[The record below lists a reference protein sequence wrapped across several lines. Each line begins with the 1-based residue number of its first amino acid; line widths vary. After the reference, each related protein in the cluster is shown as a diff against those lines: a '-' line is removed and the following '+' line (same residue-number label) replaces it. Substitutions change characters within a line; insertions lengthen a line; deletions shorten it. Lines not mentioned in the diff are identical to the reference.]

1 MLGRSSNNLKTGI
14 IGLANIGKSTFFQAI
29 TNSTLGNPAN
39 YPFATIKPSQAVL
52 QIPNPHLETLQELYG
67 AERIVHDTLTVW
79 DIAGL
84 TRDASRG
91 KGLGNLFL
99 NDIRG
104 VDGLF
109 HIVRNFTDDNVTH
122 LEGSVNPVRD
132 LEIVQDELI
141 LKDLEFLESAM
152 ERDRKKSIGV
162 STAKKTSGNNNSND
176 AANLAFELEFLEA
189 IRDHL
194 YEGKKI
200 YNFRKQWTDHREVDI
215 LNKFNFLT
223 AKPSMI
229 LLNCD
234 AEPYVDGKNIPHL
247 NEVKEWTAEF
257 APADLIL
264 PFSASVETAINRY
277 KRGETKEIDPKYKS
291 ALPEIIVN
299 MKNLLGLISFY
310 TCGDIEVKQ
319 WNIKRG
325 TTAQEAAG
333 VIHSDLQK
341 TFISASIIKFD
352 DIKDIKPPLVLS
364 SLKSRGLIK
373 RCGRDYVME
382 DEDIALFHAAS
393 GKSR

>member
-52 QIPNPHLETLQELYG
+52 QIPNPHLDTLQRLYG

-84 TRDASRG
+84 TRDASLG

-152 ERDRKKSIGV
+152 ERDRKKSVG
-162 STAKKTSGNNNSND
+162 KKASDND
-176 AANLAFELEFLEA
+176 VANIAFELEFLEA

-234 AEPYVDGKNIPHL
+234 AKPYVDGKNIPHL
-247 NEVKEWTAEF
+247 DEVKEWTSEF

-264 PFSASVETAINRY
+264 PFSASVETAINKY
-277 KRGETKEIDPKYKS
+277 KRGETREIDPTTYNRS
-291 ALPEIIVN
+291 ALPDIIVN
-299 MKNLLGLISFY
+299 MKSLLGLISFY

-325 TTAQEAAG
+325 TTAEEAAG
-333 VIHSDLQK
+333 VIHSDLQR

-352 DIKDIKPPLVLS
+352 DIKDIDPPLSLS
-364 SLKSRGLIK
+364 SLKSKGLIK

>member
-52 QIPNPHLETLQELYG
+52 QIPNPHLDTLQRLYG

-84 TRDASRG
+84 TRDASLG

-122 LEGSVNPVRD
+122 LEGSVDPVRD

-152 ERDRKKSIGV
+152 ERDRKKSVG
-162 STAKKTSGNNNSND
+162 KKASDND
-176 AANLAFELEFLEA
+176 VANIAFELEFLEA

-234 AEPYVDGKNIPHL
+234 AKPYVDGKNIPHL
-247 NEVKEWTAEF
+247 DEVKEWTAEF

-264 PFSASVETAINRY
+264 PFSASVETAINKY
-277 KRGETKEIDPKYKS
+277 KRGETREIDPTTYNRS
-291 ALPEIIVN
+291 ALPDIIVN
-299 MKNLLGLISFY
+299 MKSLLGLISFY

-333 VIHSDLQK
+333 VIHSDLQR

-352 DIKDIKPPLVLS
+352 DIKDIDPPLSLS
-364 SLKSRGLIK
+364 SLKSKGLIK

>member
-52 QIPNPHLETLQELYG
+52 QIPNPHLDTLQRLYG

-122 LEGSVNPVRD
+122 LEGSVDPVRD

-152 ERDRKKSIGV
+152 ERDRKKSIG
-162 STAKKTSGNNNSND
+162 KKASDND
-176 AANLAFELEFLEA
+176 VANIAFELEFLEA

-234 AEPYVDGKNIPHL
+234 AKPYVDGKNIPHL
-247 NEVKEWTAEF
+247 DEVKEWTAEF

-264 PFSASVETAINRY
+264 PFSASVETAINKY
-277 KRGETKEIDPKYKS
+277 KRGETKEIDPTTHNRS
-291 ALPEIIVN
+291 ALPDIIVN
-299 MKNLLGLISFY
+299 MKSLLGLISFY

-325 TTAQEAAG
+325 TTAEEAAG
-333 VIHSDLQK
+333 VIHSDLQR

-352 DIKDIKPPLVLS
+352 DIKDIDPPLSLS
-364 SLKSRGLIK
+364 SLKSKGLIK

>member
-52 QIPNPHLETLQELYG
+52 QIPNPHLDTLQRLYG

-84 TRDASRG
+84 TRDASLG

-152 ERDRKKSIGV
+152 ERDRKKSIG
-162 STAKKTSGNNNSND
+162 KKASDND
-176 AANLAFELEFLEA
+176 VANIAFELEFLEA

-234 AEPYVDGKNIPHL
+234 AKPYVDGKNIPHL
-247 NEVKEWTAEF
+247 DEVKEWTSEF

-264 PFSASVETAINRY
+264 PFSASVETAINKY
-277 KRGETKEIDPKYKS
+277 KRGETREIDPTTYNRS
-291 ALPEIIVN
+291 ALPDIIVN
-299 MKNLLGLISFY
+299 MKSLLGLISFY

-325 TTAQEAAG
+325 TTAEEAAG
-333 VIHSDLQK
+333 VIHSDLQR

-352 DIKDIKPPLVLS
+352 DIKDIDPPLSLS
-364 SLKSRGLIK
+364 SLKSKGLIK

>member
-52 QIPNPHLETLQELYG
+52 QIPNPHLDTLQRLYG

-152 ERDRKKSIGV
+152 ERDRKKSIG
-162 STAKKTSGNNNSND
+162 KKASDND
-176 AANLAFELEFLEA
+176 VANIAFELEFLEA

-234 AEPYVDGKNIPHL
+234 AKPYVDGKNIPHL
-247 NEVKEWTAEF
+247 DEVKEWTSEF

-264 PFSASVETAINRY
+264 PFSASVETAINKY
-277 KRGETKEIDPKYKS
+277 KRGETREIDPTTYNRS
-291 ALPEIIVN
+291 ALPDIIVN
-299 MKNLLGLISFY
+299 MKSLLGLISFY

-325 TTAQEAAG
+325 TTAEEAAG
-333 VIHSDLQK
+333 VIHSDLQR

-352 DIKDIKPPLVLS
+352 DIKDIDPPLSLS
-364 SLKSRGLIK
+364 SLKSKGLIK